1 MRRRVRQRSLRILLV
16 VTRRMRP
23 RGRSQFSPS
32 AHDRCAR
39 TRRDGREI
47 DPPRRASRRDD
58 FTRGG
63 EGSENSKTGDAR
75 NASILHTI
83 PARPSCGAVV
93 ARRRARRYSVGRS
106 RAPWTSPVRYS
117 SPARRPRS
125 PHARFEGRLRR
136 RSREGAR
143 FASARPRPRARNGT
157 RSWTATP
164 RAHAPIV
171 ARRPAAFSPP
181 RASPS
186 RTSPSAPRRVEWAPP
201 PRARTSTP
209 RSPRR
214 PSLPEVAL
222 TVSRPDLSRPPI
234 PPRRAITCTRP
245 SASPK
250 ASRAPTCSRTR
261 SVRNP
266 WRSSSGTSA
275 RDFAATP

>member
-1 MRRRVRQRSLRILLV
+1 MDVDCRAGDEAGVRRRVRQRSLRILLV

-143 FASARPRPRARNGT
+143 FASARVLVRARGMAPDRGRQHRGHT
-157 RSWTATP
+157 RRSSRADP
-164 RAHAPIV
+164 RRSA
-171 ARRPAAFSPP
+171 P

-214 PSLPEVAL
+214 PSLP
-222 TVSRPDLSRPPI
+222 
-234 PPRRAITCTRP
+234 
-245 SASPK
+245 
-250 ASRAPTCSRTR
+250 R
-261 SVRNP
+261 SL
-266 WRSSSGTSA
+266 
-275 RDFAATP
+275 